1 MVIVR
6 GKMRAHALDVIFP
19 IVWSS
24 SVRIV
29 PDHLRLALD
38 LAVCAFWAAPDIAH
52 VSLLAWTDSPIVVEG
67 GHAPLVMKTS
77 DLQLAE
83 LHVKIG
89 DEVLKDVSALRH
101 QLGRLLVRDD
111 LLDVLLRP
119 LEVREEKNEDLA
131 LVA

>member
-1 MVIVR
+1 
-6 GKMRAHALDVIFP
+6 MRTHALDVIFP

-24 SVRIV
+24 TVRIA

-38 LAVCAFWAAPDIAH
+38 LAVCALCWAAPDIAH
-52 VSLLAWTDSPIVVEG
+52 VSLLAWTDSPIIVVVVEG
-67 GHAPLVMKTS
+67 GHATLVMKTS

-83 LHVKIG
+83 LHVEICN
-89 DEVLKDVSALRH
+89 EVLKDVSALRH

-111 LLDVLLRP
+111 LLDVLLGP
-119 LEVREEKNEDLA
+119 LEVREEKNEHFA